1 MSPQR
6 PQVRGAM
13 FALTKSARI
22 SAAQRTTYGR
32 SSDVETIGMPPSSA
46 RAPVRFRGGSLE
58 SVAVS
63 WLFIALLAC
72 AVAVLVGAEWPR
84 LTGRLGLDARRRRQR
99 ARRKASLRLPPPR
112 TESEEFAASVE
123 RDLRSLP
130 TIEEHEN
137 RS

>member
-1 MSPQR
+1 M
-6 PQVRGAM
+6 
-13 FALTKSARI
+13 
-22 SAAQRTTYGR
+22 
-32 SSDVETIGMPPSSA
+32 
-46 RAPVRFRGGSLE
+46 
-58 SVAVS
+58 AVS
-63 WLFIALLAC
+63 WLFVALLAC

-84 LTGRLGLDARRRRQR
+84 LSALAGVDARRRRER
-99 ARRKASLRLPPPR
+99 ARRKANFRLLPPK